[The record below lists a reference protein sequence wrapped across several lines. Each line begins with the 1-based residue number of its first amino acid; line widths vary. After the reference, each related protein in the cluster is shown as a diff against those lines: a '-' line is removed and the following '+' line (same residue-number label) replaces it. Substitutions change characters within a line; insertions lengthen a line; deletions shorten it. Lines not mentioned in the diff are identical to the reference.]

1 MVSQVALSKK
11 VHGVTGNG
19 AFLLGFLPCMVKMQ
33 ARFASGVWGD
43 FQAALNFL
51 PSAGYVG
58 CFLVTG
64 FFSKK
69 GAKNGSD

>member
-33 ARFASGVWGD
+33 ARFASGV
-43 FQAALNFL
+43 
-51 PSAGYVG
+51 
-58 CFLVTG
+58 
-64 FFSKK
+64 
-69 GAKNGSD
+69 